1 MKQIILITCCMLF
14 ISAVTA
20 LAAPGM
26 ADFEKWSK
34 TAKVP
39 GYSFGGVEQT
49 DPGIYMAVWMNA
61 KTEMIAVRLEPA
73 ANFKSY
79 LQVINKKKP
88 LSFTYKGMHSL
99 YSDALHPSASVVV
112 KYEKSGKLL
121 NITNQNQPKAMT
133 KDELIRLLDGM
144 RPEAFLN

>member
-1 MKQIILITCCMLF
+1 MLF
-14 ISAVTA
+14 ISVVAAV
-20 LAAPGM
+20 AAPGK

-34 TAKVP
+34 SAKVP

-49 DPGIYMAVWMNA
+49 DPGVYMAVWMNA

-79 LQVINKKKP
+79 LQIVNKKKP
-88 LSFTYKGMHSL
+88 LSFTYKGLQSL
-99 YSDALHPSASVVV
+99 YIDALSPSASVVV
-112 KYEKSGKLL
+112 KYEKSGALL
-121 NITNQNQPKAMT
+121 NITNQNQPKALT
-133 KDELIRLLDGM
+133 KEELTRLLDGM